1 MQKGSDNNSKKNATT
16 NILIIATIK
25 YILLLFSSYFFP
37 AKVMFKKTPSNS
49 CDPTEKVNYTSNSL
63 NFNGAKNVH
72 GVING
77 CTE

>member
-1 MQKGSDNNSKKNATT
+1 
-16 NILIIATIK
+16 
-25 YILLLFSSYFFP
+25 
-37 AKVMFKKTPSNS
+37 MFKKTPSNS
-49 CDPTEKVNYTSNSL
+49 CDPTEKVNYTSNSV